1 MDSLGISGSSVLFS
15 KLFTA
20 NPHDL
25 SQRTEFPKLIWI
37 CSHVKDVNKI
47 DLHFRHQYI
56 CINGQSRNRFFIHS
70 WLVQGT
76 VILDSRENDR
86 TCAGWKCTRNII
98 CRNLKPPS
106 FSGKKILTISFV
118 HCQFLFSNA
127 VPDFGCNSNWRFALK
142 FRFWFGFLLRILPS
156 LLCSNSLMFEL
167 LLQFDMRLFII

>member
-20 NPHDL
+20 APHDL
-25 SQRTEFPKLIWI
+25 SQRTQFPNLIWI
-37 CSHVKDVNKI
+37 CSHVKNVSKV
-47 DLHFRHQYI
+47 DLHFRHQSISIDNPEIVFY
-56 CINGQSRNRFFIHS
+56 S

-86 TCAGWKCTRNII
+86 TCAGWKCTKNII
-98 CRNLKPPS
+98 CKNLKPPS
-106 FSGKKILTISFV
+106 SRGKKIITISFV
-118 HCQFLFSNA
+118 HCQYFFSNA
-127 VPDFGCNSNWRFALK
+127 VPDFGCNGNWRFALK

>member
-25 SQRTEFPKLIWI
+25 SQRTEFPNLIWI
-37 CSHVKDVNKI
+37 CSHVKNVNKM

-56 CINGQSRNRFFIHS
+56 SMDNPEIVFSS
-70 WLVQGT
+70 WLVQGA
-76 VILDSRENDR
+76 VILYSSENGR
-86 TCAGWKCTRNII
+86 TCAGWKCTKNII
-98 CRNLKPPS
+98 CRNLKPSS
-106 FSGKKILTISFV
+106 FSGKKILTISFA
-118 HCQFLFSNA
+118 HCQFLFSKA